1 VTSSG
6 RHASGGI
13 SESGKKGCGSIA
25 VRHVIEK
32 ALPRALPDALV
43 IPSKRVTERTP
54 ELRIEEACVHLNGAE
69 AVPSEETSP

>member
-1 VTSSG
+1 
-6 RHASGGI
+6 
-13 SESGKKGCGSIA
+13 